1 VTLST
6 QTHMHHM
13 VEKETKNR

>member
-13 VEKETKNR
+13 VEKAPKNR